1 MAWIASLLL
10 VSLPSFGRQDE
21 APALELE
28 DAVRLYAELRLPGDQ
43 LFDAVQHLRQRASL
57 RTWRRFD
64 EHPQGGWLVRTNSL
78 GMWSDSA
85 EPLAPDNEPDWRILI
100 LGDEQV
106 GGSVPNDESVAA
118 HLQAALEAAQP
129 TKTVEVLCA
138 AVPGHGFDAYAGAL
152 RNGLALKPD
161 LVLVCVHGGN
171 DFAGVLDFD
180 RRARGLLPRST
191 PAEPLGKLVRRF
203 GELGGLLTGELLQ
216 ALRFAEHADDEPEA
230 ARAAIEVTE
239 RMETEARGASV
250 QLVWV
255 YLPPLLRGEP
265 ERLIVETKAVL
276 AAIEQGPEVLAASD
290 RVADEWLERARRAG
304 AECVDARPTFRRSET
319 PLRWRIDSRLN
330 TAGHRALF
338 EVVLSTIEEQLP

>member
-1 MAWIASLLL
+1 
-10 VSLPSFGRQDE
+10 
-21 APALELE
+21 
-28 DAVRLYAELRLPGDQ
+28 
-43 LFDAVQHLRQRASL
+43 
-57 RTWRRFD
+57 
-64 EHPQGGWLVRTNSL
+64 
-78 GMWSDSA
+78 
-85 EPLAPDNEPDWRILI
+85 
-100 LGDEQV
+100 
-106 GGSVPNDESVAA
+106 VPNDESVAA